1 MKPRPRKGQP
11 GPSVDGPIHLMETAM
26 QNIYESPPMCIGK
39 HLWRIIVTPEGHT
52 RYEFKR
58 APIKFG
64 EFIVTD
70 ITWRNYRQWLGYDFN
85 DGTYGGLPRTLR
97 KLWEANRMEIERIRH
112 GKEPAQM
119 ELLQGVREYGKI

>member
-1 MKPRPRKGQP
+1 M
-11 GPSVDGPIHLMETAM
+11 
-26 QNIYESPPMCIGK
+26 
-39 HLWRIIVTPEGHT
+39 
-52 RYEFKR
+52 
-58 APIKFG
+58 
-64 EFIVTD
+64 VTD
-70 ITWRNYRQWLGYDFN
+70 DTWRNYREWPRYDFN